1 MATSQI
7 NARLDTDVKR
17 AGDAT
22 LARFGANAT
31 QAIRSLWTYMAETN
45 SLPNFMD
52 AQEQD
57 AAHADPKP
65 LSPSDGAGLALRL
78 AQEQGLSSSDVR
90 SVSYEELRDLAF
102 DELVR
107 EGKARV

>member
-7 NARLDTDVKR
+7 NARLDTSIKR

-22 LARFGANAT
+22 LARFGTSAT

-45 SLPNFMD
+45 SLPDFMN
-52 AQEQD
+52 EQGQD
-57 AAHADPKP
+57 TTHVDPRP
-65 LSPSDGAGLALRL
+65 LSPTDGAGLALRL
-78 AQEQGLSSSDVR
+78 AREQGLSSSDVQN
-90 SVSYEELRDLAF
+90 VSYEELRDLAF
-102 DELVR
+102 EELVR

>member
-7 NARLDTDVKR
+7 NARLDTNIKR

-22 LARFGANAT
+22 LARFGASTT

-45 SLPNFMD
+45 SLPDFMD
-52 AQEQD
+52 TQEQD
-57 AAHADPKP
+57 AAHADPRP
-65 LSPSDGAGLALRL
+65 LAPTDGAGLALRL
-78 AQEQGLSSSDVR
+78 AQEEGLTSSDVQ

-107 EGKARV
+107 EGRARV